1 MASPDSN
8 LQQTLTSETQ
18 TSAVGELSR
27 SKSIATRLT
36 EGELA
41 EVEAAASHAGKKVA
55 EWLRD
60 TALAAIRAPQEVPTD
75 AVLLAEIIG
84 IRSLM
89 VNLFAQASKGPLTAE
104 DIQQMRAHAD
114 SIKDQ
119 KAAENLS
126 QRRSESTGKCEV

>member
-8 LQQTLTSETQ
+8 LQQAPTSETPAST
-18 TSAVGELSR
+18 TSELSR

-41 EVEAAASHAGKKVA
+41 EVEAAASQAGKKVA

-60 TALAAIRAPQEVPTD
+60 TALAAIRAPREVPTD

-104 DIQQMRAHAD
+104 DIHKMRAYAD

-126 QRRSESTGKCEV
+126 QRRSKSTGR

>member
-8 LQQTLTSETQ
+8 LQQTLTSETPASP
-18 TSAVGELSR
+18 TSELSR
-27 SKSIATRLT
+27 TKSIATRLT
-36 EGELA
+36 EAELA
-41 EVEAAASHAGKKVA
+41 EVEAAASQAGKKVA

-60 TALAAIRAPQEVPTD
+60 TALSAVRVPQEVPTD

-89 VNLFAQASKGPLTAE
+89 VNLFAQASKGPLTTE
-104 DIQQMRAHAD
+104 DIQKMRTYAD

-126 QRRSESTGKCEV
+126 QRRSKSTGK

>member
-8 LQQTLTSETQ
+8 LQQTLTSQ
-18 TSAVGELSR
+18 TPTAAASELSR

-36 EGELA
+36 EPELA
-41 EVEAAASHAGKKVA
+41 EVEAAASQAGKKVA

-60 TALAAIRAPQEVPTD
+60 TALAAIRAPQEMPTD

-89 VNLFAQASKGPLTAE
+89 VNLFAQASKGPLTTE
-104 DIQQMRAHAD
+104 DIQKMRTYAD

-126 QRRSESTGKCEV
+126 QRRSKSTGK

>member
-8 LQQTLTSETQ
+8 VQQTSTSETPAP
-18 TSAVGELSR
+18 SASELSR
-27 SKSIATRLT
+27 TKSVATRLT
-36 EGELA
+36 EAELA
-41 EVEAAASHAGKKVA
+41 EVEAAASQAGKKVA

-60 TALAAIRAPQEVPTD
+60 TVLAAIRAPREEPTD

-104 DIQQMRAHAD
+104 DIQKMRAHAD
-114 SIKDQ
+114 LIKDQ

-126 QRRSESTGKCEV
+126 QRRSKSTGK

>member
-8 LQQTLTSETQ
+8 LQQTLTSQ
-18 TSAVGELSR
+18 TPTSVASELSR
-27 SKSIATRLT
+27 IKSIATRLT
-36 EGELA
+36 EAELA
-41 EVEAAASHAGKKVA
+41 EVEAAASQAGKKVA

-60 TALAAIRAPQEVPTD
+60 TALAAVRAPQEVPTD
-75 AVLLAEIIG
+75 AVLLAEIIA

-89 VNLFAQASKGPLTAE
+89 VNLFAQASKGSLTTE
-104 DIQQMRAHAD
+104 DIQKMRTYAD

-126 QRRSESTGKCEV
+126 QRRSKSIDK